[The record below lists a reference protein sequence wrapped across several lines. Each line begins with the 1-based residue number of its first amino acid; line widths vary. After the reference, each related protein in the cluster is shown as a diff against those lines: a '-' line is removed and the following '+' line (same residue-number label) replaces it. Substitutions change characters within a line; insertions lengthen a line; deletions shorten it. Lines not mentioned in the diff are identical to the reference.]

1 MKKLQMV
8 FASLLLSSTAYA
20 EKITLISETPIS
32 KVYLDKSKLLV
43 SPNVQSTIEYDSI
56 TISLSDHNPQFMA
69 GYMLIAHVVDDCS
82 ANMQTVSAIKIIDNN
97 NNVVNEIAV
106 KPSQAERID
115 LKSPKGKVHL
125 AACEYG
131 SKYTILTPRAEEI
144 APDNV
149 IIPKISPVTQNEE
162 RDKLLRVNGK
172 DWLLLAQNDKAQMF
186 VEPRT
191 VKYNKNNG
199 MATFFSKLE
208 SIDENNK
215 DFPKGEYLIAQNVAS
230 CKDETVARLYIAKF
244 TKDHKKVD
252 ESRTETKDLSYT
264 FADPSKLSGAIQ
276 RYVCE
281 ERASGLDK

>member
-1 MKKLQMV
+1 MKKMQMV
-8 FASLLLSSTAYA
+8 FASFLLSSTAYA

-43 SPNVQSTIEYDSI
+43 SPNAQSTIEYDSI
-56 TISLSDHNPQFMA
+56 TISLSDHNPQFMT
-69 GYMLIAHVVDDCS
+69 GYMLIAHVVDDCA
-82 ANMQTVSAIKIIDNN
+82 ANMQTISAIKIIDNN
-97 NNVVNEIAV
+97 NNVVNQIAV
-106 KPSQAERID
+106 KPSQTERID

-125 AACEYG
+125 VACEYG
-131 SKYTILTPRAEEI
+131 SKYPILTPRAEEI

-149 IIPKISPVTQNEE
+149 IIPKISHVTENKDRE
-162 RDKLLRVNGK
+162 KLLRVNGK
-172 DWLLLAQNDKAQMF
+172 DWLFLAKNDKAQMF

-191 VKYNKNNG
+191 VKYNKSNG

-215 DFPKGEYLIAQNVAS
+215 DFPKGQYLIGQNVAS
-230 CKDETVARLYIAKF
+230 CKDETVARLYLAKF
-244 TKDHKKVD
+244 TKEHKKVD
-252 ESRTETKDLSYT
+252 ESRTEAKNLSYT